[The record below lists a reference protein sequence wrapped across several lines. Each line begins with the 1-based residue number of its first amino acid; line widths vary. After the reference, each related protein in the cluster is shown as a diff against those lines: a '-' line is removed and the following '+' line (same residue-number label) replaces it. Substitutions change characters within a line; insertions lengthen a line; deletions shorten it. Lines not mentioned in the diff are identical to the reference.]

1 MKIRIGKTLML
12 GMAVFLLIVG
22 CNKKDTADTGQ
33 EKKSQN
39 PIVNT
44 VETTEAQK
52 EGKMKKYNE
61 YMELKNVPFTE
72 EWRNSFWE
80 VFMKN
85 FVDEKGNFKK
95 PTDKSIEELIK
106 SEETLNMFNEYTT
119 EIDGV
124 IKQGPKLETIDKE
137 AENLLKSLREEKSV
151 MEEIIGYYKNKEY
164 SNDNFEKGKQLA
176 EKYTKA
182 LSTREN
188 SYYLYSKSLE
198 ELSLKMGEEIAGK
211 SLSEGKEVTASLIKY
226 VNEINKFSNRAFSK
240 EKLVFTGEELKELK
254 EVHKQMSETYKKLEV
269 IKEEAVN
276 KENLDTQQ
284 FNEIRKSSKEAL
296 ENAEKMIT
304 SAEKNLQG
312 EVAVYASKF
321 LNAHS
326 RTVDGYNI
334 ISAKK

>member
-1 MKIRIGKTLML
+1 ML
-12 GMAVFLLIVG
+12 GMIVLLLIVG
-22 CNKKDTADTGQ
+22 CNKKDTVDTGQ

-39 PIVNT
+39 STVNT
-44 VETTEAQK
+44 VGTTEAQK

-106 SEETLNMFNEYTT
+106 SEETLNMFNEYTA

-124 IKQGPKLETIDKE
+124 IKQEPKLETIDKE

-164 SNDNFEKGKQLA
+164 ANDHFEKGKQLA

-188 SYYLYSKSLE
+188 SYNLYSKSLE
-198 ELSLKMGEEIAGK
+198 ELSLKIGEEIAGK
-211 SLSEGKEVTASLIKY
+211 TLSEGKEVTASLIKY